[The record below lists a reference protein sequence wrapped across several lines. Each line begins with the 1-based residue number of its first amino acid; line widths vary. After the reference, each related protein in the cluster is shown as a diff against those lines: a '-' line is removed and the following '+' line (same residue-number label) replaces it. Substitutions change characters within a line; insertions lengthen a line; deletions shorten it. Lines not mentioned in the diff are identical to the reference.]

1 MRSLFNGW
9 LRLGLSVV
17 TLATTVSGHGQSLDE
32 PFRGKTIRLV
42 IGFEPGTAY
51 DLYARLVARHLG
63 RYLPGQPQI
72 VPQTMPGAG
81 SLNAYNYTFNVAP
94 RDGTV
99 LAIGHRFVPF
109 MPLLDVP
116 GAQFDPARFTYIGSA
131 NKEVDVCIARGDA
144 GLTSPKDLKER
155 EIIVGTTGAGAE
167 LTTFYGTIRS
177 TLQARLKVVT
187 GYRSQNDLFLAM
199 ERGEIQGRCG
209 GSYSSVLMEHPDWL
223 TSGFA
228 RIWMQIG
235 LQKDRQLPNVPLLS
249 EVIDNEIDRQAVA
262 LMLSANTMGR
272 PFFAPPEIPPERAEA
287 LRAAFS
293 QAMRDPDLQAE
304 AKKQMLD
311 IDPIGGEEML
321 GIVRHAYQSPKDVVQ
336 RARALVNGR

>member
-1 MRSLFNGW
+1 MKALYRGC
-9 LRLGLSVV
+9 LRLGIVLMA
-17 TLATTVSGHGQSLDE
+17 LAATAAGHSESLDE
-32 PFRGKTIRLV
+32 VFRGKTLRLV

-63 RYLPGQPQI
+63 KYLPGQPQI

-99 LAIGHRFVPF
+99 FTIGHRFVPF

-131 NKEVDVCIARGDA
+131 NKEVDVCIARSDA
-144 GLTSPKDLKER
+144 GLTSPKDLKEK
-155 EIIVGTTGAGAE
+155 EFIVGTTGAGAE

-209 GSYSSVLMEHPDWL
+209 GSYVSVQTEHPDWL
-223 TSGFA
+223 TNGFA

-235 LQKDRQLPNVPLLS
+235 LQKDRQLPDVPLLS
-249 EVIDNEIDRQAVA
+249 EVIGNALDREAVA

-272 PFFAPPEIPPERAEA
+272 PFFAPPDIPADRAEA
-287 LRAAFS
+287 MRAAFR
-293 QAMRDPDLQAE
+293 QVMRDPDLRAE

-311 IDPIGGEEML
+311 IDPIDGAEML
-321 GIVRHAYQSPKDVVQ
+321 DIVRAAYRTPDTVVQ